1 MKDKREI
8 VDSKQKEKSS
18 GLISSILIFPN
29 KVYHTLFI
37 SSALESLQMQGSS
50 ASHQG
55 SPTIYPTWRPGNF
68 QFPSLGTVHFVFWD
82 KFFFRP
88 GIRQLGK
95 TGWLSSESLDCDC
108 FHLPIAWIPSAHHH
122 TQFKWVLSNLGH
134 LFFHRIWPIEVLP
147 QIGNIFLNALI
158 INFIFRYC
166 VRFQERAKY
175 VAYSLWIDDLNLLT
189 TTYPLSS

>member
-1 MKDKREI
+1 MIKQWSQQLQSSWYQEWKTKEKL

-82 KFFFRP
+82 KFFFQP
-88 GIRQLGK
+88 GIHQLGK

-134 LFFHRIWPIEVLP
+134 LFFS
-147 QIGNIFLNALI
+147 Q
-158 INFIFRYC
+158 
-166 VRFQERAKY
+166 
-175 VAYSLWIDDLNLLT
+175 NLT
-189 TTYPLSS
+189 NWGIASNWQYIP